1 MNAVKIYTSER
12 ELVFFGDGSRRFGSV
27 AYPDGT
33 FGEQVLGIGD
43 FESAIDCFALT
54 DEYGVC
60 DYLQVL
66 AVVPVS
72 VYTTEVVV
80 DLPIALA
87 KFGAFKF
94 GRSASEHYFVKV
106 RKAVGYRD

>member
-1 MNAVKIYTSER
+1 M
-12 ELVFFGDGSRRFGSV
+12 
-27 AYPDGT
+27 
-33 FGEQVLGIGD
+33 LGIGD

-72 VYTTEVVV
+72 VSTTEVVV

-106 RKAVGYRD
+106 RKAVEEL

>member
-1 MNAVKIYTSER
+1 MNAVKIYTSDR
-12 ELVFFGDGSRRFGSV
+12 ELVFFGDSRRRFGSV

-54 DEYGVC
+54 DEYGVG

-66 AVVPVS
+66 AVTPVR
-72 VYTTEVVV
+72 VATTEVVV

-106 RKAVGYRD
+106 PKAVEEL

>member
-66 AVVPVS
+66 AVVPVF

-80 DLPIALA
+80 DLPIVFSNFWAFM
-87 KFGAFKF
+87 FGL
-94 GRSASEHYFVKV
+94 SASEHYFVKV
-106 RKAVGYRD
+106 RKAVEEL

>member
-1 MNAVKIYTSER
+1 MNAVKSYAEDR

-54 DEYGVC
+54 DESGAG

-72 VYTTEVVV
+72 VVTTEVVV

-87 KFGAFKF
+87 KYGAFKF

-106 RKAVGYRD
+106 RKAVEEL

>member
-1 MNAVKIYTSER
+1 MNAVKIYAEGR

-43 FESAIDCFALT
+43 FESAIDCFSLT
-54 DEYGVC
+54 DECGVG

-66 AVVPVS
+66 SAVPVS
-72 VYTTEVVV
+72 VSTTEVVV

-87 KFGAFKF
+87 KYGAFKF
-94 GRSASEHYFVKV
+94 GRSASEHYFVKI
-106 RKAVGYRD
+106 RKAVEEL

>member
-66 AVVPVS
+66 AAVPVS
-72 VYTTEVVV
+72 VSTTEVVV

-106 RKAVGYRD
+106 RKAVEEL

>member
-1 MNAVKIYTSER
+1 MNAVKIYTSDR

-43 FESAIDCFALT
+43 FESELECFWLSN
-54 DEYGVC
+54 ENGER
-60 DYLQVL
+60 DYIQVL
-66 AVVPVS
+66 AAVPVS
-72 VYTTEVVV
+72 VVTTEVVV

-87 KFGAFKF
+87 KFGSFKF
-94 GRSASEHYFVKV
+94 GRSASEHYFVKI
-106 RKAVGYRD
+106 RKAVEEL

>member
-1 MNAVKIYTSER
+1 MNAVKIYTSDR

-54 DEYGVC
+54 DEYGFC

-66 AVVPVS
+66 AVEPVS
-72 VYTTEVVV
+72 VSTAEVVV

-106 RKAVGYRD
+106 RKAVEEL

>member
-1 MNAVKIYTSER
+1 MNAVKIYTESR
-12 ELVFFGDGSRRFGSV
+12 EVVFFGDGSRRFGSV

-43 FESAIDCFALT
+43 FATELDCFALT
-54 DEYGVC
+54 DERGVG

-66 AVVPVS
+66 AVVPVNIS
-72 VYTTEVVV
+72 TAEVVI
-80 DLPIALA
+80 DLPVALA

-94 GRSASEHYFVKV
+94 GHSTSEHYFVKV
-106 RKAVGYRD
+106 RKAVEEL

>member
-1 MNAVKIYTSER
+1 MNAVKIYSDDR

-43 FESAIDCFALT
+43 FDSAIDCIALT
-54 DEYGVC
+54 DERGVG
-60 DYLQVL
+60 DYIQVL
-66 AVVPVS
+66 AVAPVS
-72 VYTTEVVV
+72 VSTTEVVV

-94 GRSASEHYFVKV
+94 GRSTTEHYFVKV
-106 RKAVGYRD
+106 RKAVEEL

>member
-1 MNAVKIYTSER
+1 MNAVKIYSEGR

-54 DEYGVC
+54 DECGMG

-66 AVVPVS
+66 SVVPVS
-72 VYTTEVVV
+72 VSTTEVVV

-87 KFGAFKF
+87 KYGAFKF

-106 RKAVGYRD
+106 RKAVEEL

>member
-1 MNAVKIYTSER
+1 MNVVKIYTSER
-12 ELVFFGDGSRRFGSV
+12 ELVFFGDGSV

-66 AVVPVS
+66 AVVPINVS
-72 VYTTEVVV
+72 TTEVVV

-94 GRSASEHYFVKV
+94 GRSASDHYLVKV
-106 RKAVGYRD
+106 RKAVEEL